1 MIARQSYLFNIVAQ
15 EFGMEKFFTHY
26 DSMSEITQLIV
37 SSIWFSFI
45 VRLLFLLL
53 FLKIADIIIAKI
65 KMHVLKKAVTVEAKK
80 QLLTIFELIR
90 NIVYFLLTTMF
101 VLAFLG
107 KIGIDVRPF
116 LATAGVAG
124 LAIGFASKRFIE
136 DLIQGLIIISSG
148 QVRIG
153 DYVQI
158 AGLEGTVE
166 KIDMKMVTLR
176 SSNGNVHFI
185 RNGLIEIITNFTR
198 DYSVALMD
206 LGVSY
211 DENPDRVMDVLKD
224 IFYNQLMKNPEMEKR
239 IISDIDVQGLTKFD
253 DSAIIIRTVIRTRT
267 KEQWAVQREFNKL
280 ILQKFKEENIEIPYP
295 YRTIIMKQQ

>member
-1 MIARQSYLFNIVAQ
+1 MIARQSYLFNIVTQ

>member
-1 MIARQSYLFNIVAQ
+1 
-15 EFGMEKFFTHY
+15 MEKFFTHY

-90 NIVYFLLTTMF
+90 NIVYFLLTTIF

>member
-1 MIARQSYLFNIVAQ
+1 MIARQSYLFNIVTQ
-15 EFGMEKFFTHY
+15 EFGMGNFFTHY
-26 DSMSEITQLIV
+26 DSISEITQLIA
-37 SSIWFSFI
+37 SSIWFSLI
-45 VRLLFLLL
+45 VRILFLLL
-53 FLKIADIIIAKI
+53 FLKIADIVIAKI

>member
-1 MIARQSYLFNIVAQ
+1 MGN
-15 EFGMEKFFTHY
+15 FFTHY
-26 DSMSEITQLIV
+26 DSISEITQLIA
-37 SSIWFSFI
+37 SSIWFSLI
-45 VRLLFLLL
+45 VRILFLLL
-53 FLKIADIIIAKI
+53 FLKIADIVIAKI

>member
-1 MIARQSYLFNIVAQ
+1 M
-15 EFGMEKFFTHY
+15 GKFFTHY
-26 DSMSEITQLIV
+26 DSISEITQLIV
-37 SSIWFSFI
+37 SSIWFSLI
-45 VRLLFLLL
+45 VRILFLLL
-53 FLKIADIIIAKI
+53 FLKIADIVIAKI
-65 KMHVLKKAVTVEAKK
+65 KMHVLKKAVTIEAKK

>member
-1 MIARQSYLFNIVAQ
+1 M
-15 EFGMEKFFTHY
+15 GKFFTHY

-37 SSIWFSFI
+37 SSIWFSLI
-45 VRLLFLLL
+45 VRILFLLL
-53 FLKIADIIIAKI
+53 FLKIADIVIAKI

-185 RNGLIEIITNFTR
+185 RNGLIEIITNYTR

>member
-1 MIARQSYLFNIVAQ
+1 M
-15 EFGMEKFFTHY
+15 GKFFTHY
-26 DSMSEITQLIV
+26 DSISEITQLIV
-37 SSIWFSFI
+37 SSIWFSLI
-45 VRLLFLLL
+45 VRILFLLL
-53 FLKIADIIIAKI
+53 FLKIADIVIAKI

-90 NIVYFLLTTMF
+90 NIVYFLLTIMF

-267 KEQWAVQREFNKL
+267 KEQWTVQREFNKL

>member
-1 MIARQSYLFNIVAQ
+1 M
-15 EFGMEKFFTHY
+15 GKFFTHY

-65 KMHVLKKAVTVEAKK
+65 KIHVLKKAVTVEAKK

-185 RNGLIEIITNFTR
+185 RNGLIEIITNYTR

>member
-1 MIARQSYLFNIVAQ
+1 M
-15 EFGMEKFFTHY
+15 GKFFTHY
-26 DSMSEITQLIV
+26 DSISEITQLIV
-37 SSIWFSFI
+37 SSIWFSLI
-45 VRLLFLLL
+45 VRILFLLL
-53 FLKIADIIIAKI
+53 FLKIADIVIAKI

-211 DENPDRVMDVLKD
+211 DENPDRVMGVLKD

-295 YRTIIMKQQ
+295 YRTIIMKKQ

>member
-1 MIARQSYLFNIVAQ
+1 M
-15 EFGMEKFFTHY
+15 GKFFTHY
-26 DSMSEITQLIV
+26 DSISEITQLIV
-37 SSIWFSFI
+37 SSIWFSLI
-45 VRLLFLLL
+45 VRILFLLL
-53 FLKIADIIIAKI
+53 FLKIADIVIAKI
-65 KMHVLKKAVTVEAKK
+65 KMHVLKKAVTVEAEK

-90 NIVYFLLTTMF
+90 NIVYFLLTIMF

>member
-1 MIARQSYLFNIVAQ
+1 M
-15 EFGMEKFFTHY
+15 GKFFTHY
-26 DSMSEITQLIV
+26 DSISEITQLIV
-37 SSIWFSFI
+37 SSIWFSLI
-45 VRLLFLLL
+45 VRILFLLL
-53 FLKIADIIIAKI
+53 FLKIADIVIAKI

-90 NIVYFLLTTMF
+90 NIVYFLLTIMF
-101 VLAFLG
+101 LLAFLG

>member
-1 MIARQSYLFNIVAQ
+1 MIARQSYLFNIVTQ
-15 EFGMEKFFTHY
+15 EFGMGKFFTHY
-26 DSMSEITQLIV
+26 DSISEITQLIV
-37 SSIWFSFI
+37 SSIWFSLI
-45 VRLLFLLL
+45 VRILFLLL
-53 FLKIADIIIAKI
+53 FLKIADIVIAKI

-206 LGVSY
+206 LGISY
-211 DENPDRVMDVLKD
+211 DENPDRVMGVLKD

-295 YRTIIMKQQ
+295 YRTIIMKKQ

>member
-1 MIARQSYLFNIVAQ
+1 M
-15 EFGMEKFFTHY
+15 GKFFTHY
-26 DSMSEITQLIV
+26 DSISEITQLIV

>member
-1 MIARQSYLFNIVAQ
+1 
-15 EFGMEKFFTHY
+15 MEKFFTHY

-166 KIDMKMVTLR
+166 KIDMKMVILR

>member
-1 MIARQSYLFNIVAQ
+1 
-15 EFGMEKFFTHY
+15 MEKFFTHY

-239 IISDIDVQGLTKFD
+239 IISDIDIQGLTKFD

>member
-1 MIARQSYLFNIVAQ
+1 M
-15 EFGMEKFFTHY
+15 GKFFTHY
-26 DSMSEITQLIV
+26 DSISEITQLIV
-37 SSIWFSFI
+37 SSIWFSLI
-45 VRLLFLLL
+45 VRILFLLL
-53 FLKIADIIIAKI
+53 FLKIADIVIAKI

-280 ILQKFKEENIEIPYP
+280 ILQKFKEENIEIPYS

>member
-1 MIARQSYLFNIVAQ
+1 
-15 EFGMEKFFTHY
+15 MEKFFTHY

-45 VRLLFLLL
+45 VRLLFLIL

-65 KMHVLKKAVTVEAKK
+65 KIHVLKKAVTVEAKK

>member
-1 MIARQSYLFNIVAQ
+1 
-15 EFGMEKFFTHY
+15 MEKFFTHY

-185 RNGLIEIITNFTR
+185 RNGLIEIITNYTR

>member
-1 MIARQSYLFNIVAQ
+1 
-15 EFGMEKFFTHY
+15 MENFFTHY

-65 KMHVLKKAVTVEAKK
+65 KIHVLKKAVTVEAKK

-185 RNGLIEIITNFTR
+185 RNGLIEIITNYTR

>member
-1 MIARQSYLFNIVAQ
+1 M
-15 EFGMEKFFTHY
+15 GKFFTHY
-26 DSMSEITQLIV
+26 DSISEITQLIA
-37 SSIWFSFI
+37 SSIWFSLI
-45 VRLLFLLL
+45 VRIFFLLL
-53 FLKIADIIIAKI
+53 FLKIADIVIAKI

>member
-1 MIARQSYLFNIVAQ
+1 
-15 EFGMEKFFTHY
+15 MEKFFTHY

-158 AGLEGTVE
+158 AWLEGTVE

>member
-1 MIARQSYLFNIVAQ
+1 M
-15 EFGMEKFFTHY
+15 GKFFTHY
-26 DSMSEITQLIV
+26 DSISEITQLIA
-37 SSIWFSFI
+37 SSIWFSLI
-45 VRLLFLLL
+45 VRILFLLL
-53 FLKIADIIIAKI
+53 FLKIADIVIVKI

>member
-1 MIARQSYLFNIVAQ
+1 
-15 EFGMEKFFTHY
+15 MEKFFTHY

-37 SSIWFSFI
+37 SSIWFSLI
-45 VRLLFLLL
+45 VRILFLLL
-53 FLKIADIIIAKI
+53 FLKIADIVIAKI

>member
-1 MIARQSYLFNIVAQ
+1 MIARQSYLFNIVTQ
-15 EFGMEKFFTHY
+15 EFGMGKFFTHY
-26 DSMSEITQLIV
+26 DSISEITQLIV
-37 SSIWFSFI
+37 SSIWFSLI
-45 VRLLFLLL
+45 VRILFLLL
-53 FLKIADIIIAKI
+53 FLKIADIVIAKI

-295 YRTIIMKQQ
+295 YRTIIMKKQ

>member
-1 MIARQSYLFNIVAQ
+1 
-15 EFGMEKFFTHY
+15 
-26 DSMSEITQLIV
+26 
-37 SSIWFSFI
+37 
-45 VRLLFLLL
+45 
-53 FLKIADIIIAKI
+53 
-65 KMHVLKKAVTVEAKK
+65 MHVLKKAVTVEAKK

>member
-1 MIARQSYLFNIVAQ
+1 
-15 EFGMEKFFTHY
+15 MEKFFTHY

-65 KMHVLKKAVTVEAKK
+65 KIHVLKKAVTVEAKK

>member
-1 MIARQSYLFNIVAQ
+1 
-15 EFGMEKFFTHY
+15 MEKFFIHY
-26 DSMSEITQLIV
+26 DSISEITQLIV
-37 SSIWFSFI
+37 SSIWFSLV
-45 VRLLFLLL
+45 VRILFLLL
-53 FLKIADIIIAKI
+53 FLKIADIVIAKI
-65 KMHVLKKAVTVEAKK
+65 KMHVLRKAVTVEAKK
-80 QLLTIFELIR
+80 QLMTIFEFIR

-107 KIGIDVRPF
+107 KIGIDVKPF

-185 RNGLIEIITNFTR
+185 RNGLIEIITNYTR

-211 DENPDRVMDVLKD
+211 DENPDHVMDVLKD

-280 ILQKFKEENIEIPYP
+280 ILQRFKEENIEIPYP
-295 YRTIIMKQQ
+295 YRTIVMKQQ

>member
-1 MIARQSYLFNIVAQ
+1 
-15 EFGMEKFFTHY
+15 MEKFFTHY

-37 SSIWFSFI
+37 SSIWFSLI
-45 VRLLFLLL
+45 VRILFLLL
-53 FLKIADIIIAKI
+53 FLKIADIVIAKI

-185 RNGLIEIITNFTR
+185 RNGLIEIITNYTR

>member
-1 MIARQSYLFNIVAQ
+1 M
-15 EFGMEKFFTHY
+15 GKFFTHY
-26 DSMSEITQLIV
+26 DSISEITQLIV
-37 SSIWFSFI
+37 SSIWFSLI
-45 VRLLFLLL
+45 VRILFLLL
-53 FLKIADIIIAKI
+53 FLKIADIVIAKI

-280 ILQKFKEENIEIPYP
+280 ILQRFKEENIEIPYP

>member
-1 MIARQSYLFNIVAQ
+1 MIARQSYLFNIVTQ
-15 EFGMEKFFTHY
+15 EFGMGKFFTHY
-26 DSMSEITQLIV
+26 DSISEITQLIA
-37 SSIWFSFI
+37 SSIWFSLI
-45 VRLLFLLL
+45 VRILFLLL
-53 FLKIADIIIAKI
+53 FLKIADIVIAKI

>member
-1 MIARQSYLFNIVAQ
+1 MIARQSYLFNIVTQ

-65 KMHVLKKAVTVEAKK
+65 KIHVLKKAVTVEAKK

>member
-1 MIARQSYLFNIVAQ
+1 MIARQSYLFNIVTQ
-15 EFGMEKFFTHY
+15 EFGMENFFTHY

>member
-1 MIARQSYLFNIVAQ
+1 
-15 EFGMEKFFTHY
+15 MEKFFTHY

>member
-1 MIARQSYLFNIVAQ
+1 MIARQSYLFNIVTQ

-26 DSMSEITQLIV
+26 DSISEITQLIV
-37 SSIWFSFI
+37 SSIWFSLI
-45 VRLLFLLL
+45 VRILFLLL
-53 FLKIADIIIAKI
+53 FLKIADIVIAKI

-90 NIVYFLLTTMF
+90 NIVYFLLTIMF

>member
-1 MIARQSYLFNIVAQ
+1 
-15 EFGMEKFFTHY
+15 MENFFTHY

-65 KMHVLKKAVTVEAKK
+65 KIHVLKKAVTVEAKK

>member
-1 MIARQSYLFNIVAQ
+1 
-15 EFGMEKFFTHY
+15 MEKFFTHY

-37 SSIWFSFI
+37 SSILFSFI
-45 VRLLFLLL
+45 VRLLFLIL

-65 KMHVLKKAVTVEAKK
+65 KIHVLKKAVTVEAKK

-185 RNGLIEIITNFTR
+185 RNGLIEIITNYTR

>member
-1 MIARQSYLFNIVAQ
+1 MIARQSYLFNIVTQ
-15 EFGMEKFFTHY
+15 EFGMGKFFTHY

-185 RNGLIEIITNFTR
+185 RNGLIEIITNYTR